1 MVGDIITHNAT
12 VLMII
17 FIFIFPYILILKI
30 AINITKVSN
39 KWK

>member
-12 VLMII
+12 VLMI
-17 FIFIFPYILILKI
+17 IFIFPYILILKI